1 MKSLCVY
8 PGSFDPL
15 TLGHE
20 DLIRRA
26 AALFDRVIVAVLINP
41 DKRGCFPLP
50 ERLEMI
56 RLALADLPNVE
67 VDSFEGLLVDYMHLK
82 GARVVLRGL
91 RSALDFE
98 TECQMAQINRQISP
112 DKAETLF
119 LATAPE
125 YGHIS
130 SSMVRQ
136 VAQFGGDIS
145 GLVPPAL
152 VQRVTQA
159 LKPNQ

>member
-1 MKSLCVY
+1 MQTLCVY

-41 DKRGCFPLP
+41 NKKGCFPIP
-50 ERLEMI
+50 ERLDMI
-56 RLALADLPNVE
+56 RTVLADLPNVE
-67 VDSFEGLLVDYMHLK
+67 VDAFEGLLVDYMHLK
-82 GARVVLRGL
+82 GARIVLRGL

-112 DKAETLF
+112 DGVETLF

-145 GLVPPAL
+145 PLVPPVL
-152 VQRVTQA
+152 TQRIAQA
-159 LKPNQ
+159 LKPQQ